1 MVSNQ
6 FRLQSSLVIADH
18 NDDKLSP
25 ITLNALQAAKQLN
38 DDVSCLVAG
47 ANIKNVVSELT
58 KYSVIKKL
66 LVAENESFKGLL
78 PERLT
83 PLIVA
88 THNQFK
94 FTHIVAGANAFG
106 KVTNLIILM

>member
-47 ANIKNVVSELT
+47 ANVKNVVAELT

-66 LVAENESFKGLL
+66 LVAENESFKGFL